1 MTLESVSLQA
11 TDRVR
16 LDEALA
22 DAETLRRIASSVGHD
37 FNNLLA
43 VITGYS
49 ELMLRKLRPDDPLRR
64 NVESIKKATEWGVAL
79 AHQILAVSR
88 KQGTASTPVSLN
100 EAVTNVTRV
109 LQPALGER
117 IELVAR
123 LDPAAGRVAI
133 NQGQLGQVIMNL
145 VVNAR
150 DAMPEGG
157 RLTVETAGAGA
168 EVVLSVSDTGVGMD
182 VETRTRLFEPY
193 FTTKEPG
200 KGMGLGLATVFDVV
214 TQNGGRIDVGSEP
227 GRGSTFRIFLPRM
240 EDEVEA
246 ATGSAP
252 AAAAAPGVDARTVLV
267 VEDEGE
273 VRDLIREILKFDRHV
288 VLEAR
293 DREEALALS
302 ERHEGPID
310 LLIADVVLPGAVTED
325 LVRRVTAARPGIR
338 VLYVS
343 GYLDDAGELEGFP
356 RLGPIV
362 QKPFTVAAFTQA
374 VREALNG
381 GG

>member
-1 MTLESVSLQA
+1 MTRESASHQT
-11 TDRVR
+11 TDTAR

-22 DAETLRRIASSVGHD
+22 DNENLRRMASSFAHD

-49 ELMLRKLRPDDPLRR
+49 ELMLRKLRPDDPLRGR
-64 NVESIKKATEWGVAL
+64 VESIKKATEWGIAL
-79 AHQILAVSR
+79 AQQILAASR
-88 KQGTASTPVSLN
+88 KQGTAATASVSLN
-100 EAVTNVTRV
+100 QAVTNVTRV

-117 IELVAR
+117 IELVTR
-123 LDPAAGRVAI
+123 LDPAAGQVAI

-157 RLTVETAGAGA
+157 RLVVETAAAGS

-182 VETRTRLFEPY
+182 EETRARLFEPY

-200 KGMGLGLATVFDVV
+200 KGMGLGLATVYDVV
-214 TQNGGRIDVGSEP
+214 TQSAGRIEVASEP
-227 GRGSTFRIFLPRM
+227 GQGSTFMIFLPR
-240 EDEVEA
+240 A
-246 ATGSAP
+246 ADDGEGAHAT
-252 AAAAAPGVDARTVLV
+252 APGAVAAVKPLTVLV

-273 VRDLIREILKFDRHV
+273 VRELIREILQLDRHR
-288 VLEAR
+288 VLQAR

-310 LLIADVVLPGAVTED
+310 LLIVDVVLPGSITDD
-325 LVRRVTAARPGIR
+325 LVRRLTASRPGIR

-343 GYLDDAGELEGFP
+343 GYLDDTEEIQSIL
-356 RLGPIV
+356 RVGPIV
-362 QKPFTVAAFTQA
+362 QKPFTVAALTQA
-374 VREALNG
+374 IREVLIGAK
-381 GG
+381 